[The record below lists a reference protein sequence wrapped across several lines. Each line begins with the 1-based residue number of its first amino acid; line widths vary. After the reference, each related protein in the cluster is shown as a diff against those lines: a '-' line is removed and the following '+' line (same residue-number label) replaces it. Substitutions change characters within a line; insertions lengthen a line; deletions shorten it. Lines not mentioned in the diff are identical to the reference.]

1 MILIPGE
8 IPIYILRM
16 FPNNLVDKGDR
27 GKKIVGHKNIFLFK
41 FFEKRT
47 SRRRRCRSY
56 NFILRFLH
64 RAVEIKSMRC
74 AMNFL
79 MCSSAFGGEN
89 MNY

>member
-27 GKKIVGHKNIFLFK
+27 GKKLSVIKTFFCSNFLKNARRVGG
-41 FFEKRT
+41 
-47 SRRRRCRSY
+47 RSGN

-74 AMNFL
+74 AMIFL